1 MAFILVG
8 ITFLVIIS
16 VSSLFMFSCPDGFV
30 PEGWKAPE
38 NRRADKRKDKD
49 WKEMLKSPIFYLM
62 ILLFDERGFQRHD
75 DHFSGFCSGNGND
88 RSFSVA
94 AARDRSVCIGV
105 I

>member
-38 NRRADKRKDKD
+38 KQAGGQKEKIKTGKR
-49 WKEMLKSPIFYLM
+49 
-62 ILLFDERGFQRHD
+62 
-75 DHFSGFCSGNGND
+75 C
-88 RSFSVA
+88 
-94 AARDRSVCIGV
+94 
-105 I
+105 